1 MFVVTGAT
9 GNTGSAVANHLL
21 AEGKKVRGIG
31 RSAER
36 LQRLAQKG
44 AEPFVADVTDS
55 QALTRAFQGAEA
67 VYVMIPPD
75 YSAADVRAHYLAVT
89 ESIAAALERSGVK
102 HAVALSSVGADKA
115 QGTGPVVGLHQMEER
130 LNRIAGL
137 HVLHLRAG
145 SFMENTL
152 AQVGVVHKTGTIIDG
167 LLPNLS
173 FPMIATRDIGDAAAQ
188 AMLKLE
194 FTSHQTHELL
204 GPNDITMTEV
214 AAILGKAIGNSG
226 LKYVQAP
233 DDQLRAAMLQMGM
246 SEDLAAHL
254 LELEHAMNS
263 GHLKALEPRSAHNS
277 TPTSFVTFAH
287 QEFLPQY
294 KGKSAA

>member
-1 MFVVTGAT
+1 MYVVMGAT

-36 LQRLAQKG
+36 LQQLAQKG
-44 AEPFVADVTDS
+44 GEPFVTDITDRE
-55 QALTRAFQGAEA
+55 ALSRAFQGAEA
-67 VYVMIPPD
+67 VYVVIPAN
-75 YSAADVRAHYLAVT
+75 YSAPDVRAHQQAAT

-102 HAVALSSVGADKA
+102 HAVTLSSIGADKA
-115 QGTGPVVGLHQMEER
+115 HGTGPVVGLHQMEER

-137 HVLHLRAG
+137 HVLYLRAG

-152 AQVGVVHKTGTIIDG
+152 AQVGIIHKTGTVIDG

-194 FTSHQTHELL
+194 FTSHQTHELQ

-214 AAILGKAIGNSG
+214 AAIIGKAIGNSG

-233 DDQLRAAMLQMGM
+233 DDQVRAAMLQMGM
-246 SEDLAAHL
+246 SEDIAGQL

-277 TPTSFVTFAH
+277 TPTSFVTFVH
-287 QEFLPQY
+287 QEFLPQ
-294 KGKSAA
+294 